1 MQRHCARPGC
11 TTTAT
16 ATLTYDY
23 GAGTVWLD
31 HLSPEAHPM
40 THDLC
45 TRHADTLGVPR
56 GWLLQD
62 RRPADAP
69 LFSEP
74 RGGAAIDPTGTSQ
87 PGRPVGAC
95 TMAGR

>member
-23 GAGTVWLD
+23 AGGTVWIDRLTA
-31 HLSPEAHPM
+31 EAHPM
-40 THDLC
+40 TDDLC
-45 TRHADTLGVPR
+45 TRHADALGVPR

-62 RRPADAP
+62 RRPAAAP
-69 LFSEP
+69 LFT
-74 RGGAAIDPTGTSQ
+74 DPHPPQHTGSRVSSHA
-87 PGRPVGAC
+87 GRPAPSR
-95 TMAGR
+95 TLAG

>member
-11 TTTAT
+11 ATTAT

-23 GAGTVWLD
+23 SGGTVWIDRLT
-31 HLSPEAHPM
+31 PEAHPM

-45 TRHADTLGVPR
+45 TRHADALGVPR

-62 RRPADAP
+62 RRPAAAP

-74 RGGAAIDPTGTSQ
+74 HSGQQAGSRVEAH
-87 PGRPVGAC
+87 
-95 TMAGR
+95 AGRTTGQRTLAG